1 MTEEQELNSEAEV
14 SEDKNWKAMREEN
27 KALKEKLEVFEAQAK
42 VSVFKDAG
50 LDTTQGIG
58 KAISQVY
65 SGDLNVEAIQTFAT
79 EEYGVTAGADVGQQD
94 GIREEIQDSQ
104 TRLTNITKN
113 SVVDSFNSDDLVEA
127 IKKSEQEG
135 DVKNSMRLKLAA
147 IEEAKKNSK

>member
-65 SGDLNVEAIQTFAT
+65 SGDLNVEAIQTFAA

-104 TRLTNITKN
+104 TRLANINKN
-113 SVVDSFNSDDLVEA
+113 SVVDSFNTDDLFEA
-127 IKKSEQEG
+127 IKKSESEG

>member
-65 SGDLNVEAIQTFAT
+65 TGDLNVEAIQTFAA
-79 EEYGVTAGADVGQQD
+79 EEYGVTTEADVGQQD

-104 TRLTNITKN
+104 TRLANINKN
-113 SVVDSFNSDDLVEA
+113 SVVDSFNTDDLFEA

>member
-27 KALKEKLEVFEAQAK
+27 KSLKEKLEVFEAQAK

-65 SGDLNVEAIQTFAT
+65 SGDLNVEAIQTFAA

-127 IKKSEQEG
+127 IKKSEQQG

>member
-27 KALKEKLEVFEAQAK
+27 KSLKEKLEVFEAQAK
-42 VSVFKDAG
+42 ISVFKDAG

-65 SGDLNVEAIQTFAT
+65 SGDLNVEAIQTFAA

-113 SVVDSFNSDDLVEA
+113 SVVDSFNSDDLIEA
-127 IKKSEQEG
+127 IKKSEQQG

>member
-65 SGDLNVEAIQTFAT
+65 TGDLNVEAIQTFAA
-79 EEYGVTAGADVGQQD
+79 EEYGVTAEADVGQQD

-104 TRLTNITKN
+104 TRLANINKN
-113 SVVDSFNSDDLVEA
+113 SVVDSFNTDDLFEA

-147 IEEAKKNSK
+147 IDEAKKNSK

>member
-65 SGDLNVEAIQTFAT
+65 TGDLNVEAIQTFAA
-79 EEYGVTAGADVGQQD
+79 EEYGVTAGDDVGQQD

-104 TRLTNITKN
+104 TRLANINKN
-113 SVVDSFNSDDLVEA
+113 SVVDSFNTDDLFEA

>member
-65 SGDLNVEAIQTFAT
+65 SGDLNVEAIQTFAA

-104 TRLTNITKN
+104 TRLANINKN
-113 SVVDSFNSDDLVEA
+113 SVVDSFNTDDLFEA
-127 IKKSEQEG
+127 IKKSESEG

-147 IEEAKKNSK
+147 IEEAKKNDK

>member
-50 LDTTQGIG
+50 LDTTQGIC

-65 SGDLNVEAIQTFAT
+65 TGDLNVEAIQTFAA

-127 IKKSEQEG
+127 IKKSEQQG

>member
-1 MTEEQELNSEAEV
+1 MTEEQELDSSEA

-27 KALKEKLEVFEAQAK
+27 KSLKEKLEVFEEQAK
-42 VSVFKDAG
+42 VTVFKDAG

-65 SGDLNVEAIQTFAT
+65 KGDLNVEAIKTFAA
-79 EEYGVTAGADVGQQD
+79 EEYGVTTETDVGQQD

-104 TRLTNITKN
+104 TRLANINKN
-113 SVVDSFNSDDLVEA
+113 SVVDSFNTDDLFEA
-127 IKKSEQEG
+127 IKKSESEG

>member
-65 SGDLNVEAIQTFAT
+65 SGDLNVEAIQTFAA

-127 IKKSEQEG
+127 IKKSEQQG

>member
-50 LDTTQGIG
+50 IDTTQGIG

-65 SGDLNVEAIQTFAT
+65 SGDLNVEAIQTFAA

-104 TRLTNITKN
+104 TRLANINKN
-113 SVVDSFNSDDLVEA
+113 SVVDSFNTDDLFEA
-127 IKKSEQEG
+127 IKKSESEG

>member
-27 KALKEKLEVFEAQAK
+27 KSLKEKLEVFEAQAK
-42 VSVFKDAG
+42 ISVFKDAG

-65 SGDLNVEAIQTFAT
+65 DGDLNVEAIQTFAA

-113 SVVDSFNSDDLVEA
+113 SVVDSFNSDDLIEA
-127 IKKSEQEG
+127 IKKSEQQG

>member
-1 MTEEQELNSEAEV
+1 MTEEQELNSESEV

-27 KALKEKLEVFEAQAK
+27 KSLKEKLEVFEAQAK

-65 SGDLNVEAIQTFAT
+65 SGDLNVEAIQTFAA

-113 SVVDSFNSDDLVEA
+113 SVVDSFNSDFLIEA
-127 IKKSEQEG
+127 IKKSEQQG

>member
-1 MTEEQELNSEAEV
+1 MTEEQELNSEPEV

-27 KALKEKLEVFEAQAK
+27 KSLKEKLEVFEAQAK

-65 SGDLNVEAIQTFAT
+65 SGDLNVEAIQTFAA

-127 IKKSEQEG
+127 IKKSEQQG

>member
-1 MTEEQELNSEAEV
+1 MTEEQELASSEA

-27 KALKEKLEVFEAQAK
+27 KSLKEKLEVFEEQAK
-42 VSVFKDAG
+42 VTVFKDAG

-65 SGDLNVEAIQTFAT
+65 KGDLNVEAIKTFAA
-79 EEYGVTAGADVGQQD
+79 EEYGVTTETDVGQQD

-104 TRLTNITKN
+104 TRLANINKN
-113 SVVDSFNSDDLVEA
+113 SVVDSFNTDDLFEA

>member
-1 MTEEQELNSEAEV
+1 MTEEQELDSSEA

-27 KALKEKLEVFEAQAK
+27 KSLKEKLEVFEEQAK
-42 VSVFKDAG
+42 VTVFKDAG

-65 SGDLNVEAIQTFAT
+65 KGDLNVEAIKTFAA
-79 EEYGVTAGADVGQQD
+79 EEYGVTTETDVGQQD

-104 TRLTNITKN
+104 TRLANINKN
-113 SVVDSFNSDDLVEA
+113 SVVDSFNTDDLFEA

>member
-65 SGDLNVEAIQTFAT
+65 SGDLNVEAIQTFAA

>member
-1 MTEEQELNSEAEV
+1 MTEEQELDSSEA

-27 KALKEKLEVFEAQAK
+27 KALKEKLEVFEEQAK
-42 VSVFKDAG
+42 VTVFKDAG

-65 SGDLNVEAIQTFAT
+65 KGDLNVEAIKTFAA
-79 EEYGVTAGADVGQQD
+79 EEYGVTTETDVGQQD

-104 TRLTNITKN
+104 TRLANINKN
-113 SVVDSFNSDDLVEA
+113 SVVDSFNTDDLFEA

>member
-1 MTEEQELNSEAEV
+1 MTEEQELNSEAN
-14 SEDKNWKAMREEN
+14 EDKNWKAIREEN
-27 KALKEKLEVFEAQAK
+27 KSLKDELESFKAQAK

-50 LDTTQGIG
+50 LDTTTGIG

-65 SGDLNVEAIQTFAT
+65 SGDINVEAIQSFAA
-79 EEYGVTAGADVGQQD
+79 EEYGVDLNTNVGQQD

-113 SVVDSFNSDDLVEA
+113 SVVDSFNSNDLIEA

-135 DVKNSMRLKLAA
+135 NVKNSMRLKLAA

>member
-1 MTEEQELNSEAEV
+1 MTEEQELNSEAN
-14 SEDKNWKAMREEN
+14 EDKNWKAIREEN
-27 KALKEKLEVFEAQAK
+27 KSLKDELEGFKAQAK

-50 LDTTQGIG
+50 LDTTTGIG

-65 SGDLNVEAIQTFAT
+65 SGDINVEAIQSFAA
-79 EEYGVTAGADVGQQD
+79 EEYGVDFNTNVGQQD

>member
-1 MTEEQELNSEAEV
+1 MTEEQELNSETEV

-27 KALKEKLEVFEAQAK
+27 KSIKEKLEVFEAQAK

-65 SGDLNVEAIQTFAT
+65 SGDLNVEAIQTFAA

-127 IKKSEQEG
+127 IKKSEQQG

>member
-1 MTEEQELNSEAEV
+1 MTEEQELNSEANG
-14 SEDKNWKAMREEN
+14 DKNWKAIREEN
-27 KALKEKLEVFEAQAK
+27 KSLKDELEGFKAQAK

-65 SGDLNVEAIQTFAT
+65 SGDLNVEAIQTFAA

-127 IKKSEQEG
+127 IKKSEQQG

>member
-27 KALKEKLEVFEAQAK
+27 KSLKEKLEVFEAQAK

-65 SGDLNVEAIQTFAT
+65 SGDLNVEAIQTFAA

-104 TRLTNITKN
+104 TRLANINKN
-113 SVVDSFNSDDLVEA
+113 SVVDSFNTDDLFEA
-127 IKKSEQEG
+127 IKKSESEG

>member
-27 KALKEKLEVFEAQAK
+27 KSLKEKLEVFEAQAK

-65 SGDLNVEAIQTFAT
+65 DGDLNVEAIQTFAA
-79 EEYGVTAGADVGQQD
+79 EEYGVTVGDDVGQQD

-127 IKKSEQEG
+127 IRKSEQQG

>member
-27 KALKEKLEVFEAQAK
+27 KSLKEKLEVFEAQAK

-65 SGDLNVEAIQTFAT
+65 SGALNVEAIQTFAA

-127 IKKSEQEG
+127 IKKSEQQG

>member
-58 KAISQVY
+58 KAISQVD

>member
-1 MTEEQELNSEAEV
+1 MTEEQELNSEANG
-14 SEDKNWKAMREEN
+14 DKNWKAIREEN
-27 KALKEKLEVFEAQAK
+27 KSLKDELEGFKAQAK

-65 SGDLNVEAIQTFAT
+65 SGDINVEAIQSYAA

-127 IKKSEQEG
+127 IKKSEQQG

>member
-1 MTEEQELNSEAEV
+1 MTEEQELDSSEA

-27 KALKEKLEVFEAQAK
+27 KALKEKLEVFEEQAK
-42 VSVFKDAG
+42 VTVFKDAG

-65 SGDLNVEAIQTFAT
+65 KGDLNVEAIKTFAA
-79 EEYGVTAGADVGQQD
+79 EEYGVTTETDVGQQD

-113 SVVDSFNSDDLVEA
+113 SVVDSFQTDDLVEA
-127 IKKSEQEG
+127 IRQSEQKEG
-135 DVKNSMRLKLAA
+135 DVRSSMRLKLAA
-147 IEEAKKNSK
+147 IEEAKKNS

>member
-27 KALKEKLEVFEAQAK
+27 KSLKEKLEVFEAQAK

-65 SGDLNVEAIQTFAT
+65 SGDLNVEAIQTFAA

-94 GIREEIQDSQ
+94 GIREEIQESQ
-104 TRLTNITKN
+104 TRLTNITKI

-127 IKKSEQEG
+127 IKKSEQQG